1 MNDDAKAAVEWARGT
16 VESHD
21 LYRGARDE
29 RDGSVENMRAILA
42 HIDGEPARI
51 AAAVA
56 DASSAALRA
65 MSRAVKAEVRV
76 AELERTLKE
85 RDEQS
90 LFEGQ
95 REHEWNASFNATVIE
110 RAEKAEAERDALR
123 ARVAELEAQLAE
135 WAEKDGNS
143 PGYNL
148 EKAKTYGR
156 IAGEERQRAKK
167 AEAER
172 DALRARVFE
181 VEQRQVGYVLVS
193 FASHEQWKAELAELG
208 ALRAQVEAARTYAR
222 QALDYG
228 EDCDATD
235 LLAAMDEAKP

>member
-110 RAEKAEAERDALR
+110 RAEKAEAERD
-123 ARVAELEAQLAE
+123 EAQ
-135 WAEKDGNS
+135 
-143 PGYNL
+143 
-148 EKAKTYGR
+148 R
-156 IAGEERQRAKK
+156 GEQEAWRQTDQMR
-167 AEAER
+167 AER
-172 DALRARVFE
+172 D
-181 VEQRQVGYVLVS
+181 
-193 FASHEQWKAELAELG
+193 

>member
-1 MNDDAKAAVEWARGT
+1 MNDDAKAALDQLRDAVKLDRQRCGDDMA
-16 VESHD
+16 ES
-21 LYRGARDE
+21 LWKNE
-29 RDGSVENMRAILA
+29 LLILA

-110 RAEKAEAERDALR
+110 RAEKAEAERDMLQTALR
-123 ARVAELEAQLAE
+123 
-135 WAEKDGNS
+135 DNS
-143 PGYNL
+143 AAHSETG
-148 EKAKTYGR
+148 KAL
-156 IAGEERQRAKK
+156 
-167 AEAER
+167 
-172 DALRARVFE
+172 LRAE
-181 VEQRQVGYVLVS
+181 
-193 FASHEQWKAELAELG
+193 
-208 ALRAQVEAARTYAR
+208 AQVEAARAACAVVR
-222 QALDYG
+222 CG
-228 EDCDATD
+228 SDCDDMNCASGRCQTVRRV
-235 LLAAMDEAKP
+235 LAAMDGAKP

>member
-1 MNDDAKAAVEWARGT
+1 MNDDVKAAIERFHTWEFDGL
-16 VESHD
+16 D
-21 LYRGARDE
+21 ARDH
-29 RDGSVENMRAILA
+29 ATLLA

-110 RAEKAEAERDALR
+110 RAEKAEAERDEKETERAALETALMAFK
-123 ARVAELEAQLAE
+123 ARFAEVL
-135 WAEKDGNS
+135 
-143 PGYNL
+143 
-148 EKAKTYGR
+148 
-156 IAGEERQRAKK
+156 
-167 AEAER
+167 AER
-172 DALRARVFE
+172 DALRARVD
-181 VEQRQVGYVLVS
+181 
-193 FASHEQWKAELAELG
+193 ELKLALG
-208 ALRAQVEAARTYAR
+208 AERDRHDADGKALMRAQAQVEAARTYAR